1 MTPDGIIVLFL
12 AHGANDALRGLMT
25 DYGRAFEEFGRS
37 ILNVEIGES
46 VAELRYATDLMQKGQ
61 VDFCMTW
68 LGIGQD
74 LSFTSRDGQ
83 PPRNAFE
90 LTQVPLL
97 KIQGDLPAY
106 LPDRHRDVPCNSA
119 NLYQADEF
127 VQFRDRFIPEA
138 RSPAFL
144 LPPMPMV
151 PVARSSIDVSSRRA
165 GKLVFLKNGNS
176 PAALRELWRE
186 RLPASL
192 ASHALGMADAIGS
205 LGLLHGPFYIG
216 DFVVDYLRGA
226 GYRSAPPRSLV
237 FFFSAQMDDYLR
249 RVKSTMIAEA
259 LLDFPVIVQGSFW
272 KHVDFS
278 GKRARLVEGEDVDVS
293 HKALSQ
299 QLGVIDMSANTD
311 SWPHD
316 RVQRGAGSYSLV
328 LTNRQGWLSRSLS
341 EFDDLT
347 FDFRPESIRERVAD
361 VLAKPDKYLDLAVA
375 FGERFREVYP
385 REAFVRRSL
394 ELIEVTRLLWS
405 TTRPPLQEF
414 YGWPP
419 PGWD

>member
-1 MTPDGIIVLFL
+1 
-12 AHGANDALRGLMT
+12 
-25 DYGRAFEEFGRS
+25 
-37 ILNVEIGES
+37 
-46 VAELRYATDLMQKGQ
+46 
-61 VDFCMTW
+61 
-68 LGIGQD
+68 
-74 LSFTSRDGQ
+74 
-83 PPRNAFE
+83 
-90 LTQVPLL
+90 
-97 KIQGDLPAY
+97 
-106 LPDRHRDVPCNSA
+106 
-119 NLYQADEF
+119 
-127 VQFRDRFIPEA
+127 
-138 RSPAFL
+138 
-144 LPPMPMV
+144 
-151 PVARSSIDVSSRRA
+151 
-165 GKLVFLKNGNS
+165 
-176 PAALRELWRE
+176 
-186 RLPASL
+186 
-192 ASHALGMADAIGS
+192 MADAIGS
-205 LGLLHGPFYIG
+205 LGLLHGPFPIG

-341 EFDDLT
+341 EFDYLT

>member
-151 PVARSSIDVSSRRA
+151 PIARSSIDVSSRRA

-176 PAALRELWRE
+176 PAALRELWRQDRSHSRSDLSSLRTRGRR
-186 RLPASL
+186 RLL
-192 ASHALGMADAIGS
+192 APLDVADCISATGAIGEPS
-205 LGLLHGPFYIG
+205 
-216 DFVVDYLRGA
+216 A
-226 GYRSAPPRSLV
+226 YRS
-237 FFFSAQMDDYLR
+237 R
-249 RVKSTMIAEA
+249 R
-259 LLDFPVIVQGSFW
+259 
-272 KHVDFS
+272 
-278 GKRARLVEGEDVDVS
+278 
-293 HKALSQ
+293 
-299 QLGVIDMSANTD
+299 QLGS
-311 SWPHD
+311 
-316 RVQRGAGSYSLV
+316 
-328 LTNRQGWLSRSLS
+328 
-341 EFDDLT
+341 
-347 FDFRPESIRERVAD
+347 
-361 VLAKPDKYLDLAVA
+361 
-375 FGERFREVYP
+375 
-385 REAFVRRSL
+385 
-394 ELIEVTRLLWS
+394 
-405 TTRPPLQEF
+405 
-414 YGWPP
+414 
-419 PGWD
+419 